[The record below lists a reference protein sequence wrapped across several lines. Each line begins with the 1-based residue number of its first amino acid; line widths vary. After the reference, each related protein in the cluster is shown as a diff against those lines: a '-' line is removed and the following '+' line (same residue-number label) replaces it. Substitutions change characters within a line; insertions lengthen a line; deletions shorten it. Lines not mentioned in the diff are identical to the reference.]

1 MHTRTM
7 RKILLFGPVVFALIA
22 ACSGRGDVG
31 ESCKTGGSTD
41 ECVSGSICSKT
52 ISGAQTCQKV
62 CVDQKDCP
70 TGTTCNGVTGSSTKS
85 CRPDA

>member
-1 MHTRTM
+1 MAGMRTAFLSCAALVLVL
-7 RKILLFGPVVFALIA
+7 IL
-22 ACSGRGDVG
+22 ACGGRGDIG

-41 ECVSGSICSKT
+41 ECVAGSICSKT
-52 ISGAQTCQKV
+52 LSGAQTCQKV

-85 CRPDA
+85 CRPDT